1 MKTKLILS
9 IVLILLATACS
20 RLTQDNYEKL
30 KPGMTYDEVT
40 QILGRPA
47 NCNDLLGMKNCT
59 WGDEQHNISANF
71 MGGKAILHASQ
82 NIR

>member
-1 MKTKLILS
+1 MKTKMMLS
-9 IVLILLATACS
+9 IALLLLATACS

-30 KPGMTYDEVT
+30 KPGMTYEEVA
-40 QILGRPA
+40 QILGRPT
-47 NCNDLLGMKNCT
+47 NCNDLLGLKNCT

-71 MGGKAILHASQ
+71 MGGKAILYASQ